1 MSFPSLSAPL
11 FFPTLPFDRSNSG
24 LISLK
29 WVGSLILQPGAVSTH
44 WIWSP
49 EVLPPLCCVFCIMT
63 SLFCPGSLLGP
74 RYLGLSSGYTQS
86 PSSPFK
92 ILTACTSLPFP
103 AVSEPDPAFLSP
115 SSFASRSLLPSS
127 FQD

>member
-11 FFPTLPFDRSNSG
+11 FFSALPFDKSNSG

-29 WVGSLILQPGAVSTH
+29 WVGSLISQPGAVSTH

-49 EVLPPLCCVFCIMT
+49 EVLPPLCCVFRIMT

-74 RYLGLSSGYTQS
+74 RYLGISNGYTQS

-92 ILTACTSLPFP
+92 ILKACTSLPFP

-115 SSFASRSLLPSS
+115 SSFACRSLSPSS